1 MTEITKP
8 LMLDETGQR
17 IAAALENM
25 GNGNGAGVDIEA
37 PKPRATI
44 KNIRFFDKEAHK
56 WITFESVYSAYDVT
70 KKQTTFVYGL
80 EKHQE
85 NSTTQA
91 VYRSCDGG
99 ETWEKFNAPFA
110 IDAPNYVWY
119 SEIFVDSNPDSYTDA
134 KPEGN
139 PVLFLLKTTDG
150 YTRQNNQ
157 LCTFTWNG
165 SSWYQTSSLELGNKR
180 WLSNN
185 NSIDVC
191 VTPDGKDRVYIFG
204 EYGMTTDGSS
214 YSIYRSPS
222 WPIEWK
228 KVLTHTGRDSSEHG
242 DIMHWHTVVADP
254 YTKHWWA
261 TSGDLDRQCRMYR
274 STDGGVNWELMF
286 SGSQRE
292 RTCNLLFEEDYIYYG
307 MDSTNN
313 TDLESVKIVRIDKHK
328 LETAEDRATA
338 QEDVATI
345 KNALACYGLSKMEF
359 PHGFIVWTQHE
370 PPVGDVATSI
380 HIDQYVL
387 QFYDYATQKLY
398 PIATF
403 DTSKIK
409 DDKYIGFYAG
419 SRVMNA
425 SSGYVFV
432 EPTPA
437 LHQER
442 DNSYARTSEAVRISV
457 SY

>member
-1 MTEITKP
+1 MAEISK
-8 LMLDETGQR
+8 
-17 IAAALENM
+17 IENGGVLYDVKDTVARAM
-25 GNGNGAGVDIEA
+25 AEEAKSAGGDIEA

-44 KNIRFFDKEAHK
+44 KNIRFYDKEANK
-56 WITFESVYSAYDVT
+56 WVIFESVYSAYDVN
-70 KKQTTFVYGL
+70 KKYTTFVYGL
-80 EKHQE
+80 ETHQA

-91 VYRSCDGG
+91 IYRSCDGG
-99 ETWEKFNAPFA
+99 ETWEKYNTDFA
-110 IDAPNYVWY
+110 IDAPNGVWY
-119 SEIFVDSNPDSYTDA
+119 SEIFVDSNPGS
-134 KPEGN
+134 N
-139 PVLFLLKTTDG
+139 PVVFLLKTTDG
-150 YTRQNNQ
+150 FTRQKNQ

-165 SSWYQTSSLELGNKR
+165 ESWYRSGLLELGNKR

-191 VTPDGKDRVYIFG
+191 VSPDGSKRVYIFG
-204 EYGMTTDGSS
+204 EYGMTTDGST
-214 YSIYRSPS
+214 YSLYRSTTYGAT
-222 WPIEWK
+222 WE
-228 KVLTHTGRDSSEHG
+228 KVLTHTGRNGNQHG
-242 DIMHWHTVVADP
+242 EIMHWHTVVADP

-261 TSGDLDRQCRMYR
+261 TSGDIDNQCLMYR
-274 STDGGVNWELMF
+274 STDGGATWELMF

-292 RTCNLLFEEDYIYYG
+292 RTCNLLFEKDYIYYG

-313 TDLESVKIVRIDKHK
+313 ADLESIKIVRIDKSK

-338 QEDVATI
+338 REDVATI
-345 KNALACYGLSKMEF
+345 KNALACYGLSKFEF

-370 PPVGDVATSI
+370 PPVSGVATSV

-403 DTSKIK
+403 DTSNIS
-409 DDKYIGFYAG
+409 DSKYIGFYAG

-432 EPTPA
+432 EPTPT